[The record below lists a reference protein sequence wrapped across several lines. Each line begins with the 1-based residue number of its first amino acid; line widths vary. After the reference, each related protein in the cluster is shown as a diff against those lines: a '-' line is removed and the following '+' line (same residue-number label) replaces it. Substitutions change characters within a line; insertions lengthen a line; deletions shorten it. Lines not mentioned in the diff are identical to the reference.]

1 MKIYSKGLQNFDFC
15 DYIHNIMQVKKNIKR
30 LLLYRLCLVK
40 FREMGFKRVF
50 SYNLGHE
57 AGISAEQI
65 RKDFSHFRIT
75 GNKKGGYNI
84 NSVLNKLNYIFKKNE
99 LQKVI
104 IVGMGNIG
112 RALSHYE
119 CGFTER
125 RQYIVAGFDIDPVKI
140 KKTYNVP
147 VYDMRSMDEYIR
159 TNNIQV
165 AIMAVPSI
173 SAQEVCKILV
183 DSGIKG
189 IMNFSPVLLQV
200 PDDVI
205 VNNINLCDELEIV
218 IYTAVNSNTFD
229 EVMFENL
236 SREKDREVFQG

>member
-1 MKIYSKGLQNFDFC
+1 MLI
-15 DYIHNIMQVKKNIKR
+15 KKNVKR

-40 FREMGFKRVF
+40 FREMGFKRVY

-57 AGISAEQI
+57 AGVSAEQI
-65 RKDFSHFRIT
+65 RKDFSHFKIT
-75 GNKKGGYNI
+75 GNKKGGYDI
-84 NSVLNKLNYIFKKNE
+84 DSVLEKLNYIFRKNE

-119 CGFTER
+119 CGFTVR
-125 RQYIVAGFDIDPVKI
+125 RQYIVAGFDVDPIKI

-147 VYDMRSMDEYIR
+147 VYDMRSMHEYIQ
-159 TNNIQV
+159 TNKIQV

-173 SAQEVCKILV
+173 SAQEVCNMLV
-183 DSGIKG
+183 DAGIKG

-200 PDDVI
+200 PEDVI

-218 IYTAVNSNTFD
+218 IYTAVNSYSMNEAKID
-229 EVMFENL
+229 NL
-236 SREKDREVFQG
+236 SGN

>member
-1 MKIYSKGLQNFDFC
+1 
-15 DYIHNIMQVKKNIKR
+15 MQIKKNIKR

-40 FREMGFKRVF
+40 FKEMGFNKVF
-50 SYNLGHE
+50 SYNLGFE
-57 AGISAEQI
+57 AGVSAEQI
-65 RKDFSHFRIT
+65 RKDFSHFKIT
-75 GNKKGGYNI
+75 GNKKGGYDI
-84 NSVLNKLNYIFKKNE
+84 DEVLEKLNYIFRRNE
-99 LQKVI
+99 WQKVI

-125 RQYIVAGFDIDPVKI
+125 KQYIVAGFEIDPVKI

-147 VYDMRSMDEYIR
+147 VFPMSTMQDYIR
-159 TNNIQV
+159 SNSIRI

-173 SAQEVCKILV
+173 SAQEVCTQLV

-200 PDDVI
+200 PKGII

-218 IYTAVNSNTFD
+218 VYTAVNFKNHYDAHKAEGIIS
-229 EVMFENL
+229 VG
-236 SREKDREVFQG
+236 KKI